1 MTRYEGGYVIKKNGR
16 AVLGTA
22 YGYTLEEVIEMAAR
36 VSDAGD
42 DVKIYVEMILDGLD
56 VIDSGNPDHVELKL
70 LHTVG
75 EVEEIVAPETNE
87 QALTLA
93 LKLAI
98 EAPTDQQAVDC
109 IKIAEKIAARMT
121 LKAVSICKMA
131 AQAAVEYEEMCQ

>member
-1 MTRYEGGYVIKKNGR
+1 MTRYEGGYVIKINGR
-16 AVLGTA
+16 AVLGAA
-22 YGYTLEEVIEMAAR
+22 YGCTLEEAIEMAVR
-36 VSDAGD
+36 VSNAGD
-42 DVKIYVEMILDGLD
+42 DVKIYVKMILDGLD

-75 EVEEIVAPETNE
+75 EAKDSVALETNE

-98 EAPTDQQAVDC
+98 QAPTNQQAADC

-121 LKAVSICKMA
+121 VKAVNICKMA
-131 AQAAVEYEEMCQ
+131 AQAAIEYEEIYQ